1 MQTVPG
7 ARRRGGSRPPESLP
21 YHATTADPAGRLFVD
36 ALLAVGEALGAKD
49 AYTGRHSRRVSAF
62 AEAIGRELGLC
73 ARELGDLRMAGQL
86 HDVGKIGIPD
96 EVLGKEGPLD
106 DEEYGCL
113 KEHPV
118 IGEQILRPLLH
129 DRPTVLA
136 VVRWHHERFDGLG
149 FPDGLQGEE
158 IPLPARIVA
167 VADSFDAM
175 TSERPYRSPL
185 DLDDVVAELE
195 AGVGTQ
201 FDPRCVAAFM
211 SVLNRALELATA
223 ATPPRIHRRRR
234 TRAPAG
240 VRPGGRPSPRNC
252 RRAPRVRCHATPAR
266 RRGGVAL
273 VGARA
278 PPTGLAPDRTLR
290 QRAPPAVAVPGR
302 RTRSTPANTFLRT
315 L

>member
-7 ARRRGGSRPPESLP
+7 ARTRAGRPPQALP
-21 YHATTADPAGRLFVD
+21 YHATHGDPAGRLFVD

-62 AEAIGRELGLC
+62 AEAR
-73 ARELGDLRMAGQL
+73 ARELDDRRMAGQL
-86 HDVGKIGIPD
+86 PDVGKIGIPD
-96 EVLGKEGPLD
+96 KVLGKEGPLD

-118 IGEQILRPLLH
+118 IGDQILRPLLH

-136 VVRWHHERFDGLG
+136 AVRWHHERFDGRG
-149 FPDGLQGEE
+149 FPDGLRGEE
-158 IPLPARIVA
+158 IPLAARIVA

-195 AGVGTQ
+195 AGVGAQ

-211 SVLNRALELATA
+211 SVLNRALELASVT
-223 ATPPRIHRRRR
+223 TPQQMRSRRR
-234 TRAPAG
+234 TRTPVR
-240 VRPGGRPSPRNC
+240 VRPGGGPSPRND
-252 RRAPRVRCHATPAR
+252 RPAARVRCHATPAR
-266 RRGGVAL
+266 RRSGLAL

-278 PPTGLAPDRTLR
+278 PPTGLATGQPRR
-290 QRAPPAVAVPGR
+290 QRAPPAA
-302 RTRSTPANTFLRT
+302 TRPASTLLRT